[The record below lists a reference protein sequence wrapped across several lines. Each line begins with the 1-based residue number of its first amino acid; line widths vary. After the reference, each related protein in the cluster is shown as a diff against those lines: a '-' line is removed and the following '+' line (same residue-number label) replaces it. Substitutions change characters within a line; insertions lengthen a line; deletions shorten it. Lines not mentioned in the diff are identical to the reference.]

1 MKWHGY
7 KFIYKYFPNI
17 QKELN
22 RLLLSHELNSVDMNI
37 ILYIHETRIQIP
49 VISITFCFDTVLIIS
64 LIHFKDEIF

>member
-49 VISITFCFDTVLIIS
+49 VISITFFLTQ
-64 LIHFKDEIF
+64 F